1 MAELRFYRIM
11 LLSVLACAVMLG
23 LSSQSRAQSGAAG
36 ASNTDRASDVDLEF
50 RLHLLVASNVA
61 GDAAKLPASLEAVA
75 RDLRPL
81 LPFTNYRLGATFLSR
96 AKSGKSLSVKGVG
109 RTLLVTPALE
119 ASVNPTFYEFST
131 GTISLRGDD
140 AGREVVQVSPFR
152 FGLRIPLQGIVPR
165 GSGDDGS
172 AGILYEPVGIT
183 TELTLRAGEPT
194 VVGTLDAGRPNE
206 TLVLVLIATRAGA
219 H

>member
-1 MAELRFYRIM
+1 MM
-11 LLSVLACAVMLG
+11 LLGVLACAVALG
-23 LSSQSRAQSGAAG
+23 LSAQARAQS
-36 ASNTDRASDVDLEF
+36 SNTDRVSDVDLEF

-61 GDAAKLPASLEAVA
+61 AADGAKLPAALEAVA

-131 GTISLRGDD
+131 GTISLRSDD
-140 AGREVVQVSPFR
+140 ANREVVQVSPFR
-152 FGLRIPLQGIVPR
+152 FGLRIPLQGAVPR
-165 GSGDDGS
+165 GSSDDGS
-172 AGILYEPVGIT
+172 GGILYEPVGIT
-183 TELTLRAGEPT
+183 TELTLREGEPT

-219 H
+219 R

>member
-1 MAELRFYRIM
+1 
-11 LLSVLACAVMLG
+11 
-23 LSSQSRAQSGAAG
+23 
-36 ASNTDRASDVDLEF
+36 
-50 RLHLLVASNVA
+50 
-61 GDAAKLPASLEAVA
+61 
-75 RDLRPL
+75 
-81 LPFTNYRLGATFLSR
+81 
-96 AKSGKSLSVKGVG
+96 
-109 RTLLVTPALE
+109 
-119 ASVNPTFYEFST
+119 
-131 GTISLRGDD
+131 
-140 AGREVVQVSPFR
+140 VVQVSPFR